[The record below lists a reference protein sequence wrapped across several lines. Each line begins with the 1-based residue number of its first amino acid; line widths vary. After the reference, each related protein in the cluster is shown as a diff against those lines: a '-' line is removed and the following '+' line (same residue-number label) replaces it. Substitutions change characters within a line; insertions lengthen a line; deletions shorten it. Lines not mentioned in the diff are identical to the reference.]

1 MMPIKAKKEPPK
13 FQKLVREPGN
23 AFLRRH
29 PAPTQKQWKTHAYWA
44 RCATDLYQ
52 SYGGI
57 CAYSCH
63 FIPSDTGWRTVEH
76 FKPKDLNPKDAYE
89 WLNYRLVC
97 GVLNGRKG
105 ISDVLDPF
113 ELVPNRF
120 CIRFPALLVRPC
132 DQVQGPLLKKVED
145 TITVLGLN
153 DEGSCLQRRQGFV
166 RDYCLGWC
174 KFDLLERDA
183 PFLASEIRRQGLIDS
198 LPTVMSL
205 R

>member
-1 MMPIKAKKEPPK
+1 MKPIKAQQEPPT
-13 FQKLVREPGN
+13 FQDLVRKPGI

-29 PAPTQKQWKTHAYWA
+29 PAPNQKQWKTHAYWT
-44 RCATDLYQ
+44 RCAADLYQ
-52 SYGGI
+52 AYGGI

-63 FIPSDTGWRTVEH
+63 FIPSDTGWRTVDH
-76 FKPKDLNPKDAYE
+76 FKPKDLYRKDAYE

-105 ISDVLDPF
+105 RNDVLDPF
-113 ELVPNRF
+113 KLVPNLF
-120 CIRFPALLVRPC
+120 WIRFPALLVRPC
-132 DQVQGPLLKKVED
+132 DHVKGPLRKKVED

-166 RDYCLGWC
+166 RDYCLHLWD
-174 KFDLLERDA
+174 FVLLERDA
-183 PFLASEIRRQGLIDS
+183 PFLASEMRRQGLIDS

-205 R
+205 